1 MNYEYG
7 YPAVIWA
14 DSDDNFILNEHH
26 ELIIRFN
33 TFKGS
38 LRLCDCDDD
47 DEAILKAKVIATALK
62 SVHTNF

>member
-14 DSDDNFILNEHH
+14 DSDDNFILNEQH
-26 ELIIRFN
+26 ELVIRLN

-38 LRLCDCDDD
+38 LSLYDCVNDDD
-47 DEAILKAKVIATALK
+47 AISRAKAIATALK
-62 SVHTNF
+62 AVYTSF